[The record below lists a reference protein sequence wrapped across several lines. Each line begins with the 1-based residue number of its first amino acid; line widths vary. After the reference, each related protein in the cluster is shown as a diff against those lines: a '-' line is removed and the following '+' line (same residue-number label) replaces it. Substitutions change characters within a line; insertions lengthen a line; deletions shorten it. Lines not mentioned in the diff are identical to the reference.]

1 MSLLFQLFI
10 IFVTVYYFYSQSDIL
25 ARIQSSESKT
35 KSAKNIEAAGQ
46 VIKIFSLTEYKLNSV
61 GQKDWKLIADSAQND
76 PTLNMWN
83 IEKSE
88 ILLFKDNQ
96 QMVKIKAPVGYVDT
110 KTKNLILKQEVISET
125 LSGYKFKSVG
135 LDYNS
140 LEEKFNS
147 EGQIEIEGPN
157 KSTILNGSSFSGDL
171 KLGQV
176 DITGPIYC
184 EQAIPD
190 YDKPII
196 KSNRASIDI
205 ENRHVTFTGQVLILV
220 GDMTITAEE
229 AEFEYNKIKGDLEV
243 LVVRG
248 KVFASQPTQS
258 ASADLLEIRVKEG
271 FFLFQGNP
279 RFVSGENTLV
289 GNEILLYNRGQS
301 VQILNGRVKTES
313 EINLIQNQ

>member
-1 MSLLFQLFI
+1 MSLLFQLLI
-10 IFVTVYYFYSQSDIL
+10 IFLTVFYFYSQSDIL
-25 ARIQSSESKT
+25 ARIQSAET
-35 KSAKNIEAAGQ
+35 NDKSAKNSEAVGQ
-46 VIKIFSLTEYKLNSV
+46 VIKNFSLTEYKLNSV
-61 GQKDWKLIADSAQND
+61 GQKDWKLMAGVAQND
-76 PTLNMWN
+76 PILNVWN
-83 IEKSE
+83 IQQSE
-88 ILLFKDNQ
+88 VLLFKQNQ
-96 QMVKIKAPVGYVDT
+96 QMVRINAPVGSVDA
-110 KTKNLILKQEVISET
+110 KTKNLVLKEEVLSET

-135 LDYNS
+135 LNYNS

-157 KSTILNGSSFSGDL
+157 KSTVLNGTSFSGDL

-184 EQAIPD
+184 EQAIPN

-196 KSNRASIDI
+196 KSKNASIDI

-243 LVVRG
+243 LIVRG
-248 KVFASQPTQS
+248 RVFASQPKQS
-258 ASADLLEIRVKEG
+258 ASADILEIRVKEG

-289 GNEILLYNRGQS
+289 GQEILLYNKGQS

-313 EINLIQNQ
+313 EINLIENQ